1 ALILKNNAPAKK
13 SLTIS
18 FRGEQGNIFGV
29 GTKVWLF
36 TNGKLQYQQFQPTRG
51 FQSSCDYNLMFGLDT
66 VSQADSVLI
75 VWPDQK
81 FQLLRNVT
89 AGKMTATKAE
99 AKDSFNYRVFFPPAT
114 TPFER
119 LPGQQITNWKHR
131 ENLFYDYNLQYLIP
145 HQQSTRGPKIAVGD
159 VNGDGLDDMYV
170 CGAKG

>member
-119 LPGQQITNWKHR
+119 LPGQDRK
-131 ENLFYDYNLQYLIP
+131 
-145 HQQSTRGPKIAVGD
+145 STRLNSSHVKISYAVFC
-159 VNGDGLDDMYV
+159 L
-170 CGAKG
+170 K